1 MKALKSLRQSR
12 GYSQQYIA
20 DELGVSRQTYSNY
33 ELGKREAPYE
43 TLRRLAD
50 LFDVSIDFLLSGA
63 AVSRLEKKQI
73 LPYNCVGMQEVPLVP
88 VYGTIAAGNP
98 ILAQEDIIGYEPA
111 EGVKNPEEYFYLS
124 VQGDSMI
131 NRGIFDGDLMVV
143 RKQNNAEV
151 GEVVIA
157 RIDGEEAT
165 AKILAMSE
173 SGFYLKPANDAMDE
187 SGNRIYKDIHP
198 QHGWEIMGVVDNVIH
213 RPDKELKF
221 A

>member
-1 MKALKSLRQSR
+1 MRKINEERLQAVYRYISAYQQEYGHSPSLRKIGQHCLIPSTATVARMVNSLKERELIDCRQNGKKTYISVPDNLSPCGSLTAPIVGSCPCGEPMLAVENILSTVSLPVEIFGR
-12 GYSQQYIA
+12 G
-20 DELGVSRQTYSNY
+20 EH
-33 ELGKREAPYE
+33 
-43 TLRRLAD
+43 
-50 LFDVSIDFLLSGA
+50 F
-63 AVSRLEKKQI
+63 I
-73 LPYNCVGMQEVPLVP
+73 LY
-88 VYGTIAAGNP
+88 A
-98 ILAQEDIIGYEPA
+98 
-111 EGVKNPEEYFYLS
+111 K
-124 VQGDSMI
+124 GDSMI

-143 RKQNNAEV
+143 RKQNNAEI

>member
-1 MKALKSLRQSR
+1 MSDKAIQIAEAIRKITDFRPEIGFILGSGWGKAAENLREKQTIP
-12 GYSQQYIA
+12 YA
-20 DELGVSRQTYSNY
+20 DLPGMPLCGVAGHAGNFLFGVLGGRRVVIVQGRIHLYEGRSIEDVLLPVRILDALGVR
-33 ELGKREAPYE
+33 
-43 TLRRLAD
+43 D
-50 LFDVSIDFLLSGA
+50 LLLT
-63 AVSRLEKKQI
+63 
-73 LPYNCVGMQEVPLVP
+73 N
-88 VYGTIAAGNP
+88 AAGGADP
-98 ILAQEDIIGYEPA
+98 SFSP
-111 EGVKNPEEYFYLS
+111 
-124 VQGDSMI
+124 
-131 NRGIFDGDLMVV
+131 GDLMVV
-143 RKQNNAEV
+143 RKQNNAEI

>member
-1 MKALKSLRQSR
+1 MTLVKALKSLRQSR

-131 NRGIFDGDLMVV
+131 NAGIPNGSLVLIHKQEYAENGQIIACLVNGDSATLKRYKRLDDTVLLMPE
-143 RKQNNAEV
+143 NNNYEPIMV
-151 GEVVIA
+151 KLSDFESGY
-157 RIDGEEAT
+157 
-165 AKILAMSE
+165 AKIL
-173 SGFYLKPANDAMDE
+173 
-187 SGNRIYKDIHP
+187 
-198 QHGWEIMGVVDNVIH
+198 GVAVEVIS
-213 RPDKELKF
+213 RKRLV
-221 A
+221 

>member
-1 MKALKSLRQSR
+1 MRRIDEDRLKSV
-12 GYSQQYIA
+12 YDYIA
-20 DELGVSRQTYSNY
+20 AYQQSYGQSPSLREIGHHCGISSLSTVSRMVHCLKDRDLIGSTVSGSKTFITIPQN
-33 ELGKREAPYE
+33 LLPGKNVVAPIVGSCPCGE
-43 TLRRLAD
+43 PMLAVENI
-50 LFDVSIDFLLSGA
+50 LSTVSLPVEIFGGGEHFLLYAKGNSM
-63 AVSRLEKKQI
+63 
-73 LPYNCVGMQEVPLVP
+73 VG
-88 VYGTIAAGNP
+88 
-98 ILAQEDIIGYEPA
+98 
-111 EGVKNPEEYFYLS
+111 
-124 VQGDSMI
+124 
-131 NRGIFDGDLMVV
+131 RGICDGDLMVV
-143 RKQNNAEV
+143 RKQNNAEI

-173 SGFYLKPANDAMDE
+173 NGFYLKPANDAMDE